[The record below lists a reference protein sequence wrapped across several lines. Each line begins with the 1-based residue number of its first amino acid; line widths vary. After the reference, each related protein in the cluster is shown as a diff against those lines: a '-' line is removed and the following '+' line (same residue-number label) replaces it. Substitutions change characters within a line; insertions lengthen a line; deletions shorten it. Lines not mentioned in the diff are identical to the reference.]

1 MTLRIATICSGI
13 GAPECAADVIGG
25 FEHVFASEIE
35 DFPSAVL
42 AHHFPGVPNLGDF
55 TTIGEEWNGKID
67 VLVGGTPCQSF
78 SVAGKRLG
86 LDDPRG
92 NLTLEFLRLV
102 GRIRPRWVVLENV
115 PGLLLDD
122 GGRTFSTV
130 CNALEG
136 FGYEVGARKVDARG
150 WGVPQ
155 RRRRVFVVAGPRGSA
170 RSALRRDPEGCG
182 WRAPSRFATWA
193 DEVEDDASDSEDR
206 GGNHRGANER
216 TIPAITA
223 SGRGTARL
231 GESRGDDPLVVC
243 AASKRDGM
251 TDFGDMAPT
260 IRSGATTAHP
270 VIAYDSKRNV
280 LGSVNVA
287 PTIRAMPHS
296 GSHSNGGGG
305 IAIAYAP
312 DYADPIGAHEART
325 SFNAGNNP
333 RPHNLVVTVEWGGEL
348 LTIDPE
354 TLRLRRITPLEC
366 ERCFAYPDGWT
377 NIPWR
382 GKPTAP
388 DSRRYKALGNS
399 MVVTV
404 LAYILHGIRD
414 FEEGAR
420 AYGVRET
427 PEEIAALIAASD
439 QPRNIEQVYR
449 DEMRSR
455 VERDS
460 ALAMLRRLADALES
474 TRESEKFGLDDDI
487 IAEARA
493 LAGG

>member
-1 MTLRIATICSGI
+1 MTLRLATVCSGI
-13 GAPECAADVIGG
+13 GAPEVAARVIGG
-25 FEHVFASEIE
+25 FTSVFVSEIE

-42 AHHFPGVPNLGDF
+42 AHHFPEAPNLGDF
-55 TTIGEEWNGKID
+55 TKIGEEWNGKVD

-102 GRIRPRWVVLENV
+102 GRIKPRWVVWENV
-115 PGLLLDD
+115 PGVLSDD

-130 CNALEG
+130 CETLEG

-155 RRRRVFVVAGPRGSA
+155 RRRRLFVVAGPRGCA

-206 GGNHRGANER
+206 GGNHRGANDR

-260 IRSGATTAHP
+260 LRSGATTAHP
-270 VIAYDSKRNV
+270 VIAY
-280 LGSVNVA
+280 A
-287 PTIRAMPHS
+287 PE
-296 GSHSNGGGG
+296 
-305 IAIAYAP
+305 YAGT
-312 DYADPIGAHEART
+312 IGAHGART
-325 SFNAGNNP
+325 LFNAGNNP
-333 RPHNLVVTVEWGGEL
+333 RPHNLVVTVEWRGEL
-348 LTIDPE
+348 LTIDPD

-366 ERCFAYPDGWT
+366 ERCFAFPDGWT

-404 LAYILHGIRD
+404 LAYILQGIRD
-414 FEEGAR
+414 FEGGAR
-420 AYGVRET
+420 
-427 PEEIAALIAASD
+427 
-439 QPRNIEQVYR
+439 
-449 DEMRSR
+449 
-455 VERDS
+455 
-460 ALAMLRRLADALES
+460 
-474 TRESEKFGLDDDI
+474 
-487 IAEARA
+487 
-493 LAGG
+493 